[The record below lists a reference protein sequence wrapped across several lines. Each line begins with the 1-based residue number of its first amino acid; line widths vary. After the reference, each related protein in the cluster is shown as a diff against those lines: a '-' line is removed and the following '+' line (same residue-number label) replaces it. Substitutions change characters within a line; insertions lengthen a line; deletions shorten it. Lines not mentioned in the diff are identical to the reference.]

1 MLYGVVQLEL
11 VEHVPGLLNAI
22 RMIYSVSQY
31 YNTSER
37 MTSLFVKV
45 TNQLIHACRDY
56 LLRGVSKI
64 WDHSRHV
71 PARPPFTSTAL
82 SHSCPS
88 YLNDHS
94 RPS

>member
-1 MLYGVVQLEL
+1 MLQLEL

-64 WDHSRHV
+64 WDHPRYSDPNPH
-71 PARPPFTSTAL
+71 PPELIAHL
-82 SHSCPS
+82 SLPTRSPTI
-88 YLNDHS
+88 
-94 RPS
+94 

>member
-1 MLYGVVQLEL
+1 MLYTYAKANAHLCCSVLQLEL

-64 WDHSRHV
+64 WDHPRYSS
-71 PARPPFTSTAL
+71 PDLTLT
-82 SHSCPS
+82 
-88 YLNDHS
+88 
-94 RPS
+94 